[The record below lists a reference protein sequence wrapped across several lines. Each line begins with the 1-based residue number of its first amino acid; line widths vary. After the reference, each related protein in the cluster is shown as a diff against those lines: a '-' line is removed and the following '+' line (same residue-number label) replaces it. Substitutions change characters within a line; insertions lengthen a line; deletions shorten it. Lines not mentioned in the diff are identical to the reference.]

1 MNKPLIFTAALMSAA
16 LVAGLRRRGM
26 DDRQFTVTL
35 AKEDWNIVLKILEIC
50 KETYRYLWGHEIE
63 CIIRG
68 IKSDLD
74 SQGF

>member
-1 MNKPLIFTAALMSAA
+1 
-16 LVAGLRRRGM
+16 M

-35 AKEDWNIVLKILEIC
+35 AKEDWNLVLTVLEIC
-50 KETYRYLWGHEIE
+50 KEDGSALMEHEIE

>member
-1 MNKPLIFTAALMSAA
+1 
-16 LVAGLRRRGM
+16 M
-26 DDRQFTVTL
+26 DERQFTVTL

-50 KETYRYLWGHEIE
+50 KETYRYLWGHKIE
-63 CIIRG
+63 CIIRE

>member
-1 MNKPLIFTAALMSAA
+1 
-16 LVAGLRRRGM
+16 M
-26 DDRQFTVTL
+26 DDRQFHVTL

>member
-1 MNKPLIFTAALMSAA
+1 
-16 LVAGLRRRGM
+16 LRRRGI

-35 AKEDWNIVLKILEIC
+35 AKEDWNLVLAVLEIC
-50 KETYRYLWGHEIE
+50 KEDGSALMEYEIE

>member
-1 MNKPLIFTAALMSAA
+1 
-16 LVAGLRRRGM
+16 M
-26 DDRQFTVTL
+26 DDRQFTITL
-35 AKEDWNIVLKILEIC
+35 AKEDWNLVLAVLEIC
-50 KETYRYLWGHEIE
+50 KEDGSALMEYEIE

>member
-1 MNKPLIFTAALMSAA
+1 
-16 LVAGLRRRGM
+16 M

-35 AKEDWNIVLKILEIC
+35 AKEDWDLVLTALEIC
-50 KETYRYLWGHEIE
+50 KEDGSSFMEYEIE
-63 CIIRG
+63 CIIRL

>member
-1 MNKPLIFTAALMSAA
+1 
-16 LVAGLRRRGM
+16 M

-35 AKEDWNIVLKILEIC
+35 AKEDWDLVLTALEIC
-50 KETYRYLWGHEIE
+50 KKNGSSFMGHEIE

>member
-1 MNKPLIFTAALMSAA
+1 
-16 LVAGLRRRGM
+16 M

-35 AKEDWNIVLKILEIC
+35 AKEDWDLVLTALENC
-50 KETYRYLWGHEIE
+50 KENGSLFMEYEIE

-68 IKSDLD
+68 IESDLD

>member
-1 MNKPLIFTAALMSAA
+1 
-16 LVAGLRRRGM
+16 M

-35 AKEDWNIVLKILEIC
+35 AKEDWNIVLNILEIC

-63 CIIRG
+63 CIIRE

>member
-1 MNKPLIFTAALMSAA
+1 
-16 LVAGLRRRGM
+16 M

-35 AKEDWNIVLKILEIC
+35 AKEDWSLVLTVLEIC
-50 KETYRYLWGHEIE
+50 KEDVSALMEYEIE

>member
-1 MNKPLIFTAALMSAA
+1 
-16 LVAGLRRRGM
+16 M

-35 AKEDWNIVLKILEIC
+35 AKEDWDLILTVLEIC
-50 KETYRYLWGHEIE
+50 KEDGSAFMEYEIE
-63 CIIRG
+63 CITRE